1 MPAMVKAETKPRA
14 GIVVLVLVAVAAATF
29 GIVQLVDTW
38 TAPASVGHEGTLD
51 GLHTR
56 IDKAGWVDLEDMA
69 KGMAPGMPMNQMQGM
84 PDEGDGRVEV
94 KVTVVNATSQ
104 THQFLA
110 AEEFALRAEK
120 GDKRWTPSADTFGD
134 LPRLAPRNAV
144 SGLLFFDMPP
154 DEVKDTTVWLEW
166 KRDGGSAALSVSLS
180 GTGGGMM
187 DHSEGEMGSG
197 GK

>member
-14 GIVVLVLVAVAAATF
+14 GIVVLVLVALAAATF
-29 GIVQLVDTW
+29 GVVRLIDTW
-38 TAPASVGHEGTLD
+38 TAPPPMGHDGTLD

-56 IDKAGWVDLEDMA
+56 IEKAGWVDLDDMA
-69 KGMAPGMPMNQMQGM
+69 DSMAPGMPMNKMQGM
-84 PDEGDGRVEV
+84 PEDGDGRVEI
-94 KVTVVNATSQ
+94 KVTVVNSTSQ

-110 AEEFALRAEK
+110 AEEFVLRADK

-154 DEVKDTTVWLEW
+154 DELKDTAVWLEW
-166 KRDGGSAALSVSLS
+166 ERDGTSAALSVSLS
-180 GTGGGMM
+180 GSGGGM
-187 DHSEGEMGSG
+187 DHSGMDSG